1 MLDVERRQRI
11 VAFVEQNDGATVG
24 ELSEQFGVSHATVR
38 RDLAQLSRRGLVERA
53 HGGAAPNL
61 RGRAL
66 RFPEPPV
73 LKRAS
78 LRAQEKR
85 DIGQVASGYVE
96 DGDVIIVSGGT
107 TTAQMIPHLVERQEL
122 TVITNALNIA
132 SLLAPYPNIAVI
144 MLGGVLRHSELSMLG
159 VLAEDA
165 LKNLRAD
172 KLFMGTP
179 AIHVD
184 YGLSADDMTEVQG
197 DRSIMAAAREI
208 FVLADHTKFGKI
220 ATVRQAP
227 IEKIRRL
234 ITDSGAPEASVAA
247 LRERGVEVV
256 SAQRGMGVEAAPGRS
271 KVKPLSGRL
280 GGTYAG

>member
-1 MLDVERRQRI
+1 VLDVERRQRI
-11 VAFVEQNDGATVG
+11 VAFVEQNGGATVV
-24 ELSEQFGVSHATVR
+24 ELSERFGVSHATVR

-53 HGGAAPNL
+53 HGGAAPSL
-61 RGRAL
+61 QGRIQT
-66 RFPEPPV
+66 FPEPPV

-85 DIGQVASGYVE
+85 DIGRVASGYVE

-122 TVITNALNIA
+122 AVITNALNIA
-132 SLLAPYPNIAVI
+132 SLLAPYPNVAVI

-184 YGLSADDMTEVQG
+184 YGLSADDMTEVQS

-208 FVLADHTKFGKI
+208 TVLADHTKFGKI
-220 ATVRQAP
+220 ATMRQAP
-227 IEKIRRL
+227 IERVQRL
-234 ITDSGAPEASVAA
+234 ITDWQTPESALTA
-247 LRERGVEVV
+247 LRTQGVEVI
-256 SAQRGMGVEAAPGRS
+256 EAARESGTKRS
-271 KVKPLSGRL
+271 SEALSNDSGSIVL
-280 GGTYAG
+280 GG